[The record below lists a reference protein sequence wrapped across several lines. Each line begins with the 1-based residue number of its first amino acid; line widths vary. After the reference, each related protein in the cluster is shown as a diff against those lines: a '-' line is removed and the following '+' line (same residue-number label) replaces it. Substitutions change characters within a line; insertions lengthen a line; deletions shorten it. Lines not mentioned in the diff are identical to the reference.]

1 MCIIG
6 LPVGPRA
13 NKVMQEVAE
22 ESPLANADYGTVYLP
37 IGPECITAPRVY
49 LCEILS

>member
-13 NKVMQEVAE
+13 NKVMQAVAE
-22 ESPLANADYGTVYLP
+22 HSLACADYGAV
-37 IGPECITAPRVY
+37 
-49 LCEILS
+49 ILTNRSRMHNRSSSKLV